1 MTHTVRHRLE
11 YGLVRF
17 LTLPLRYLPYR
28 CALSIACGFAA
39 VAFAVMPR
47 RRATAIERIREVLGE
62 NISIREAQRIAW
74 ISWRNIVF
82 NLVDLV
88 RFPSITEAWLQRVM
102 NLDDAEQA
110 LASVRTTGKGA
121 VLALPHTG
129 SWELAAAGAVL
140 RGMCLFSIAADQR
153 NRLLTDYINTLRMSH
168 GMALLSRGRANLR
181 DIVRRLKTGDLF
193 AILPDLRQ
201 RTEGLHVSFLGGEAN
216 VGAGMATFARIAG
229 VPILP
234 CYMTREGWSHHR
246 FHVLTPV
253 IPDPERNK
261 IEDIQRMTQE
271 VLTQVDAVIRAQP
284 DQWFWHNR
292 RWVLEPLE
300 TNH

>member
-1 MTHTVRHRLE
+1 MSHTVRHKLE
-11 YGLVRF
+11 YGLVHF

-28 CALSIACGFAA
+28 CALVVACGFAA
-39 VAFAVMPR
+39 TAFAVMPR
-47 RRATAIERIREVLGE
+47 RRATAIARVREVLGAE
-62 NISIREAQRIAW
+62 ISTREVQRIVW

-88 RFPSITEAWLQRVM
+88 RFPRMTEEWLQRVM
-102 NLDDAEQA
+102 NLDDAAHA
-110 LASVRTTGKGA
+110 LASVRTEDKGA

-140 RGMCLFSIAADQR
+140 HGMKLFSIAADQR

-168 GMALLSRGRANLR
+168 GMALLNRGRANLR
-181 DIVRRLKTGDLF
+181 DIVRRLKAGDLF

-216 VGAGMATFARIAG
+216 VGAGMATFARVAN

-234 CYMTREGWSHHR
+234 CYMTREGWSRHR
-246 FHVLTPV
+246 FHVLTPI
-253 IPDPERNK
+253 IPDPNCDKRH
-261 IEDIQRMTQE
+261 DIQRMTQA
-271 VLTQVDAVIRAQP
+271 VLSQIDAVIRAQP
-284 DQWFWHNR
+284 EQWFWHNR